1 MLGEKMCEVSFR
13 SRQGKTAIV
22 RVYGDKVEITGDFFT
37 SEEELEKLEK
47 CLSRGEKSC
56 KAVIL
61 GVEISELYRAIEEC
75 RRTSS

>member
-1 MLGEKMCEVSFR
+1 MCEVSFR
-13 SRQGKTAIV
+13 SRQGKTVIV
-22 RVYGDKVEITGDFFT
+22 RVYGNKVEITGDFFT

-61 GVEISELYRAIEEC
+61 GVEINELYRAIEEC

>member
-13 SRQGKTAIV
+13 SRQGKTVIV

-47 CLSRGEKSC
+47 CLSRGEKNC

-61 GVEISELYRAIEEC
+61 GVEINELYRAIEEC

>member
-1 MLGEKMCEVSFR
+1 MSGEKMCEVSFR
-13 SRQGKTAIV
+13 SRQGKTVIV

-47 CLSRGEKSC
+47 CLSRGEKNC

-61 GVEISELYRAIEEC
+61 GVEISELYSAIEEC